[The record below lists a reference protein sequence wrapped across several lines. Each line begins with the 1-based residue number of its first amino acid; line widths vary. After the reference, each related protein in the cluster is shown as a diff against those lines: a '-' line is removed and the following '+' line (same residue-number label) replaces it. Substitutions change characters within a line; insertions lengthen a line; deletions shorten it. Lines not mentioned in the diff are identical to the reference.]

1 MDITVDQ
8 LTDIFRPS
16 QNKNSS
22 TPSMRLGV
30 VTEAHLD
37 KGFIL
42 AAMDSTHSI
51 VRATAFCAAKE
62 GERVLLAVLPNGQ
75 CFALGT
81 KGSNHSF
88 DEQTY
93 TLNRSDGVTIKARV
107 RVWTSGF
114 VEEWIDCSGWK
125 ANITSDWGSWKE
137 SDKGFSVA
145 YPVLFK
151 EAPSLQVSFTS
162 DNFSGIIENFS
173 VSEYANPEAISP
185 TYYLVRPNEASD
197 VSGTWHIYASG
208 EGAE

>member
-8 LTDIFRPS
+8 LTDIFRPN

-114 VEEWIDCSGWK
+114 VEE
-125 ANITSDWGSWKE
+125 
-137 SDKGFSVA
+137 
-145 YPVLFK
+145 
-151 EAPSLQVSFTS
+151 
-162 DNFSGIIENFS
+162 
-173 VSEYANPEAISP
+173 
-185 TYYLVRPNEASD
+185 
-197 VSGTWHIYASG
+197 
-208 EGAE
+208 